1 MMNEYRNDFANSLP
15 ETLSYI
21 ARQVFKTA
29 QKIEIERGIN
39 LIDFD
44 KKLFICLLNEGKW
57 TSKDEFYRVR
67 YILREYAKF
76 LETQTGI
83 SFQLDTLNSIQ
94 KKDLDQS
101 RKTDRY
107 FRSFKE
113 MEDTFRQPLRRT
125 ETEWR
130 DKSILLLYAIGLKHE
145 EVASMKFE
153 NIDIHERTITTHD
166 HVYHEIEPF
175 ALNHLIIN
183 TGHINSS
190 GQMFSSVDS
199 RLSPFIASTAKR
211 IAIAVAQD
219 FQSTRS
225 MKPKDLRTS
234 YALNKLYEYEKDHSV
249 DENVLEHRFE
259 WLGIE
264 MTPRTRNIFLET
276 YRDWKINV

>member
-76 LETQTGI
+76 LETQSGI

-125 ETEWR
+125 ETDWR
-130 DKSILLLYAIGLKHE
+130 DKSILLLYAVGLKHE

-153 NIDIHERTITTHD
+153 NIDIYERTITTHG

-190 GQMFSSVDS
+190 GPMFSSVDS
-199 RLSPFIASTAKR
+199 RLSPFMASTAKR

-219 FQSTRS
+219 FQSIRS

-264 MTPRTRNIFLET
+264 MTPRARNIFLET

>member
-15 ETLSYI
+15 GTLSYI

-76 LETQTGI
+76 LETQSGI

-130 DKSILLLYAIGLKHE
+130 DKSILLLYAVGLKHE

-153 NIDIHERTITTHD
+153 NIDIHERTITTHG

-175 ALNHLIIN
+175 VLNHLIIN

-199 RLSPFIASTAKR
+199 RLSPFMASTAKR

-219 FQSTRS
+219 FQSKRS

>member
-1 MMNEYRNDFANSLP
+1 
-15 ETLSYI
+15 
-21 ARQVFKTA
+21 
-29 QKIEIERGIN
+29 
-39 LIDFD
+39 
-44 KKLFICLLNEGKW
+44 
-57 TSKDEFYRVR
+57 
-67 YILREYAKF
+67 
-76 LETQTGI
+76 
-83 SFQLDTLNSIQ
+83 
-94 KKDLDQS
+94 
-101 RKTDRY
+101 
-107 FRSFKE
+107 

-130 DKSILLLYAIGLKHE
+130 DKSILLLYAVGLKHE

-153 NIDIHERTITTHD
+153 NINIYERTITTHG

-175 ALNHLIIN
+175 VLNHLIIN

-219 FQSTRS
+219 FQSKRS

>member
-15 ETLSYI
+15 ETLSYT

-44 KKLFICLLNEGKW
+44 KKLFICLLNEGRW

-76 LETQTGI
+76 LETQSGI

-130 DKSILLLYAIGLKHE
+130 DKSILLLYAVGLKHE
-145 EVASMKFE
+145 EVALMKFE
-153 NIDIHERTITTHD
+153 NIDIHERIITTHG

-175 ALNHLIIN
+175 VLNHLIIN

-199 RLSPFIASTAKR
+199 RLSPFVASTAKR

-219 FQSTRS
+219 FQSKRS

-264 MTPRTRNIFLET
+264 MTPRARNIFLET